1 MLWGCHFSNF
11 KPILGQIPEFELFGS
26 FFSLKLD
33 NFEKLCIKNCNRN
46 PRDGSFFEIFYEIW
60 PIIINF
66 FSFAISLLSLFSL
79 QWFWN
84 FHCFIAMNEKC
95 NDLTS
100 IIRTYTT
107 IILSV
112 KLVKS
117 KKYVKYPTKTKIT
130 TYLQF
135 N

>member
-1 MLWGCHFSNF
+1 
-11 KPILGQIPEFELFGS
+11 
-26 FFSLKLD
+26 
-33 NFEKLCIKNCNRN
+33 
-46 PRDGSFFEIFYEIW
+46 
-60 PIIINF
+60 
-66 FSFAISLLSLFSL
+66 
-79 QWFWN
+79 
-84 FHCFIAMNEKC
+84 MNEKC

-130 TYLQF
+130 TYTQF
-135 N
+135 NKGSIIVCDIQNNVLIKKWIVKCFLLVRMYL